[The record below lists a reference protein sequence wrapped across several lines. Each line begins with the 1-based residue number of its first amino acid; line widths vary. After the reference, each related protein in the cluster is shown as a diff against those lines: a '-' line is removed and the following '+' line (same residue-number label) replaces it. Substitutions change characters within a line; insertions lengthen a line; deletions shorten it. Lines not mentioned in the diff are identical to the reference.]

1 MLQSPNELGPRAAL
15 LQHYNVVKQHTE
27 QSKSRVSCKGCSHTF
42 AGKTTRMAAHYMQ
55 TAGENKTR
63 LHGSC
68 ASFSHTV
75 VETQVSSK
83 KGLCVQQREVNDAAM
98 VLHSVYKARMFM

>member
-1 MLQSPNELGPRAAL
+1 MGHRL
-15 LQHYNVVKQHTE
+15 
-27 QSKSRVSCKGCSHTF
+27 CK
-42 AGKTTRMAAHYMQ
+42 KK
-55 TAGENKTR
+55 KTR

-75 VETQVSSK
+75 VETQVSNK
-83 KGLCVQQREVNDAAM
+83 KGLCVQQREKM

>member
-1 MLQSPNELGPRAAL
+1 MGHRL
-15 LQHYNVVKQHTE
+15 
-27 QSKSRVSCKGCSHTF
+27 CK
-42 AGKTTRMAAHYMQ
+42 K
-55 TAGENKTR
+55 NKTR

-83 KGLCVQQREVNDAAM
+83 KGLCMYVCMYVWSSHIAEYG
-98 VLHSVYKARMFM
+98 STG

>member
-1 MLQSPNELGPRAAL
+1 MWSVEGGAWDIV
-15 LQHYNVVKQHTE
+15 YVK
-27 QSKSRVSCKGCSHTF
+27 KK
-42 AGKTTRMAAHYMQ
+42 
-55 TAGENKTR
+55 KTR

>member
-15 LQHYNVVKQHTE
+15 LQHYNVVKQ
-27 QSKSRVSCKGCSHTF
+27 
-42 AGKTTRMAAHYMQ
+42 
-55 TAGENKTR
+55 
-63 LHGSC
+63 
-68 ASFSHTV
+68 HTV

>member
-1 MLQSPNELGPRAAL
+1 MGHRL
-15 LQHYNVVKQHTE
+15 
-27 QSKSRVSCKGCSHTF
+27 CK
-42 AGKTTRMAAHYMQ
+42 KK
-55 TAGENKTR
+55 KTR

-83 KGLCVQQREVNDAAM
+83 KGLCVQQREI
-98 VLHSVYKARMFM
+98 KAVVKYVGGFWPIGVFLLVIVRFFLFLVDKLRRKHAFKHANKKKTREDCCIVQVTCVQIFPNTS

>member
-1 MLQSPNELGPRAAL
+1 MECEGWSMGHRL
-15 LQHYNVVKQHTE
+15 
-27 QSKSRVSCKGCSHTF
+27 CK
-42 AGKTTRMAAHYMQ
+42 KK
-55 TAGENKTR
+55 KTR